1 MEAEGQARRSRTRT
15 IGNGNKLEN
24 MKILLNIGN
33 YRTSG
38 QRRLPRVSVKVPK
51 QEIFE
56 TQVGIVLGSLPY
68 LHLLEQGI

>member
-1 MEAEGQARRSRTRT
+1 MET
-15 IGNGNKLEN
+15 NWN
-24 MKILLNIGN
+24 MKIHLNIGN

-38 QRRLPRVSVKVPK
+38 QRRLSRVSVKVPK

>member
-1 MEAEGQARRSRTRT
+1 
-15 IGNGNKLEN
+15 